1 MLFFKRRQSSIAD
14 KASGKKLWYPQTV
27 INGSTASTLH
37 IAEQISELSGASR
50 GDVFGV
56 LRDLGVVMRQELASG
71 KRVKLDG
78 VGTFRLIANAS
89 GNGVEKKED
98 VKSSQF
104 NSVRVH
110 FVAEYRR
117 NTVTHERDCT
127 LIVPDLKFSEYGVDK
142 TKPATPSVT
151 PPAQGG
157 GGTSGGH
164 SSGAEGSIG
173 GGL

>member
-127 LIVPDLKFSEYGVDK
+127 LIVPDLKFAEYGVDK
-142 TKPATPSVT
+142 TKPATP
-151 PPAQGG
+151 PAQGG
-157 GGTSGGH
+157 GGTSSGG
-164 SSGAEGSIG
+164 SGSGAEGSIG